1 MATRTRAIAT
11 IAAHELTASVRGRTV
26 PAFAALFA
34 LLAVGIALEGLGA
47 SGQVLVQ
54 GFTRTAVSLLTLS
67 VYLLPLFG
75 LVLGAAALGGEAG
88 AMELLL
94 AQPIGRGEALIGRA
108 AGLAVALLGAAAVG
122 FASAAALIAAG
133 AGWAG
138 AGGYLVV
145 AVGSALVGLAGLAI
159 GVLIGAAVRQRAAA
173 VGIALGVW
181 LAAALLYDL
190 AAIAVLQVTGNGE
203 PGPWL
208 VALLALNPVDG
219 VRALGLVA
227 LGADTL
233 LGPTGAALRRLMGDS
248 GGAAW
253 VVASTMVWLAG
264 ALAAA
269 VTVVRRRDY

>member
-1 MATRTRAIAT
+1 VATRTRAIAT

-67 VYLLPLFG
+67 VYLLPLF
-75 LVLGAAALGGEAG
+75 
-88 AMELLL
+88 
-94 AQPIGRGEALIGRA
+94 
-108 AGLAVALLGAAAVG
+108 
-122 FASAAALIAAG
+122 
-133 AGWAG
+133 
-138 AGGYLVV
+138 
-145 AVGSALVGLAGLAI
+145 
-159 GVLIGAAVRQRAAA
+159 
-173 VGIALGVW
+173 W